1 MNTALENIKVL
12 DLGHNL
18 VGPWCAMFLGD
29 LGAAVI
35 KVEPLEGDEARRIGP
50 FVGELGKEMSSFFV
64 NLNRNKKSIALNL
77 DTDEGRDILRELI
90 VVSDILIENFDG
102 KKMSEI
108 GFTWQHIHEINPT
121 MVYASITG
129 CGRDT
134 VPGYEIYPACDLIA
148 QSLSGLMS
156 ITGEFYGEFARVGA
170 PAGDFYA
177 AAQAAIGILAALF
190 CRKKRGGKGQ
200 WYDGAEVDALSYVL
214 ENAVVRYTSAG
225 TVPRP
230 LGGIHPAITP
240 FQEFKSKDSWLIVPC
255 GNDKLWAL
263 LCGKIINRD
272 DLIDNPK
279 FINNAVRTQN
289 RDALNEI
296 LNPIFEEK
304 TTAEWVHLFE
314 GLGHPVSSINNIEE
328 ITKDANTGYRGMV
341 TDVEQPGVGK
351 VMILNSAMCHMTET
365 PGRIYAPA
373 PQLGENTEEILS
385 KLLRYTEQEVA
396 KFKGERIRIVG

>member
-1 MNTALENIKVL
+1 MGKALENIKVL

-29 LGAAVI
+29 LGADVI
-35 KVEPLEGDEARRIGP
+35 KVEPLGGDEARDIGP
-50 FVGELGKEMSSFFV
+50 FVGELGQEVSSFFV

-77 DTDEGRDILRELI
+77 ATDEGRDILRDLI
-90 VVSDILIENFDG
+90 AVSDVLIENFDG
-102 KKMSEI
+102 EEMSEM
-108 GFTWQHIHEINPT
+108 GFTWQHIHEINPSL
-121 MVYASITG
+121 VYASITG

-134 VPGYEIYPACDLIA
+134 VPEYEIYPACDLVA

-177 AAQAAIGILAALF
+177 AAQAAISILAALF
-190 CRKKRGGKGQ
+190 CRKKTGGGQ
-200 WYDGAEVDALSYVL
+200 WHDGAEVDALCYVL

-240 FQEFKSKDSWLIVPC
+240 FQGFKSKDSWLIVPC

-263 LCGKIINRD
+263 LCGKIINQE

-279 FINNAVRTQN
+279 FSNNAVRTQN
-289 RDALNEI
+289 RDELNVI
-296 LNPIFEEK
+296 LNPIFEGK
-304 TTAEWVHLFE
+304 TTAEWVGLFE
-314 GLGHPVSSINNIEE
+314 KVGHPVSSINDIEE
-328 ITKDANTGYRGMV
+328 ITQDANTGYRRMV
-341 TDVEQPGVGK
+341 TDVEQPGAGK
-351 VMILNSAMCHMTET
+351 VTVLNSAMCHMTAT
-365 PGRIYAPA
+365 PGQIYAPA
-373 PQLGENTEEILS
+373 PRLGENTGEILS
-385 KLLRYTEQEVA
+385 ELLRYTEQEVA
-396 KFKGERIRIVG
+396 KFKSEEIVG